1 MADLLEQLKVALAD
15 RYTIDRE
22 IGCGGMATVYLA
34 QDLKHERQVAVK
46 VLRPELAAALGS
58 ERFLREIK
66 ITANLNHPHILPLLD
81 SGEADGFLFYV
92 MPYVEGESLR
102 DRLNCEKQLPV
113 EDALEIASE
122 VADALGSAHRRKV
135 IHRDIKPE
143 NILFEE
149 GHAVVADFGIA
160 RAITAPGETKLTETG
175 IAVGTPAY
183 LSPEQASGEQELD
196 ARSDIYSLGCVLYE
210 MLAGQPPFTG
220 PTVESLV
227 HQHLTAEPPPVTRL
241 RPTVPEVIARVLAKS
256 LAKAPADRYRTA
268 GELRQALRAKQAS
281 LSASK
286 LADEGAGPRSAVVP
300 RIVVLPFENLGAAE
314 DEYFADGITDEIT
327 SRLARL
333 SGLGVI
339 ARSSAMRYKGKDRTI
354 AQIGEELDVKY
365 VLDGTVR
372 WDKSGPGASRVRVSP
387 ELIRVADGA
396 NVWAEP
402 YQAALAG
409 IFEIQSAVAERVAEA
424 LDVALLEPERRALA
438 AKPTESFEAYDL
450 YLLGRHHLR
459 MRTPEGFERAIDYF
473 NRAITTDTGF
483 AAAYAGLSETYAA
496 LPSFTEARTSDVLP
510 QAKTA
515 ALRALALDSTLAE
528 AHTASGVVAYV
539 FEWDW
544 AAAETRFREAIKLN
558 PSYATARLH
567 YTYLL
572 ITLGRLAEAWDE
584 LERAQHYAPLSDPF
598 DVGFGFR
605 LLRAPERAVAKFK
618 QSLELDP
625 GSPVTSFQLGVT
637 YYHGLSR
644 KEDARTAWQVLTQT
658 PYFGFGPAWSPVLA
672 HLGDP
677 VEAIAA
683 VDGWIESAGPESVHW
698 YIPTTLY
705 AMFGAHARALEWMER
720 GYEERSTLLAFAL
733 ADPVFDALRSDPGFK
748 DIVRRIGVPE

>member
-1 MADLLEQLKVALAD
+1 
-15 RYTIDRE
+15 
-22 IGCGGMATVYLA
+22 
-34 QDLKHERQVAVK
+34 
-46 VLRPELAAALGS
+46 
-58 ERFLREIK
+58 
-66 ITANLNHPHILPLLD
+66 
-81 SGEADGFLFYV
+81 
-92 MPYVEGESLR
+92 
-102 DRLNCEKQLPV
+102 
-113 EDALEIASE
+113 
-122 VADALGSAHRRKV
+122 
-135 IHRDIKPE
+135 
-143 NILFEE
+143 
-149 GHAVVADFGIA
+149 
-160 RAITAPGETKLTETG
+160 
-175 IAVGTPAY
+175 
-183 LSPEQASGEQELD
+183 
-196 ARSDIYSLGCVLYE
+196 
-210 MLAGQPPFTG
+210 
-220 PTVESLV
+220 
-227 HQHLTAEPPPVTRL
+227 
-241 RPTVPEVIARVLAKS
+241 
-256 LAKAPADRYRTA
+256 
-268 GELRQALRAKQAS
+268 
-281 LSASK
+281 
-286 LADEGAGPRSAVVP
+286 
-300 RIVVLPFENLGAAE
+300 VVLPFENLGAAQ
-314 DEYFADGITDEIT
+314 DEYFADGITDEIIG
-327 SRLARL
+327 RLARL

-459 MRTPEGFERAIDYF
+459 MRTPEGFERAIDCF
-473 NRAITTDTGF
+473 NRAIARDTGF
-483 AAAYAGLSETYAA
+483 AAAHAGLAETYAS
-496 LPSFTEARTSDVLP
+496 LPSFTKAQASEVLP

-528 AHTASGVVAYV
+528 AHAASGLIAYE

-544 AAAETRFREAIKLN
+544 AAAETRLREAIRLN

-598 DVGFGFR
+598 DVGFAFR
-605 LLRAPERAVAKFK
+605 LLREPERAVAKFK

-625 GSPVTSFQLGVT
+625 ASLVTSFQLGVT

-644 KEDARTAWQVLTQT
+644 KEDARTAWQVLTHT

-672 HLGDP
+672 HVGDP

-698 YIPTTLY
+698 FVPTTLY
-705 AMFGAHARALEWMER
+705 AMFGAHARALAWMER
-720 GYEERSTLLAFAL
+720 GYEERSTLLAFAM
-733 ADPVFDALRSDPGFK
+733 ADPVFDDLRSDPGFK
-748 DIVRRIGVPE
+748 DIALRIGVPE

>member
-1 MADLLEQLKVALAD
+1 MTDQFDGLKLALSD
-15 RYTIDRE
+15 RYRIERE
-22 IGCGGMATVYLA
+22 LGSGGMAKVYLA
-34 QDLKHERQVAVK
+34 EDLKHHRKVAVK
-46 VLRPELAAALGS
+46 VLRPELAAAVGP
-58 ERFLREIK
+58 ERFLREIE
-66 ITANLNHPHILPLLD
+66 IAASLTHPHILPLYD
-81 SGEADGFLFYV
+81 SGEAEGFLYYV

-102 DRLNCEKQLPV
+102 DRLNREKQLPV
-113 EDALEIASE
+113 DDALQLARE
-122 VADALGSAHRRKV
+122 VADALDSAHRHEV

-143 NILFEE
+143 NILLEE

-160 RAITAPGETKLTETG
+160 RAIDAAGGTKLTETG
-175 IAVGTPAY
+175 IALGTPAY
-183 LSPEQASGEQELD
+183 MSPEQASGERELD
-196 ARSDIYSLGCVLYE
+196 ARSDIYSLGCGLYE

-268 GELRQALRAKQAS
+268 GELRQALSAEQAS

-286 LADEGAGPRSAVVP
+286 LAAEGAGPRLAVVP
-300 RIVVLPFENLGAAE
+300 RIVVLPFENLGAAQ

-327 SRLARL
+327 SRLARF

-459 MRTPEGFERAIDYF
+459 MRTPEGFERAIDCF
-473 NRAITTDTGF
+473 NRAIATDTGF
-483 AAAYAGLSETYAA
+483 AAAHAGLAETYAS
-496 LPSFTEARTSDVLP
+496 LPSFTQARASEVLP

-528 AHTASGVVAYV
+528 AHAASGLVAYEL
-539 FEWDW
+539 EWDW
-544 AAAETRFREAIKLN
+544 AAAETWLREAITLN
-558 PSYATARLH
+558 PSYATARLN
-567 YTYLL
+567 YAYLL

-584 LERAQHYAPLSDPF
+584 LERAQHFAPLSDPF
-598 DVGFGFR
+598 DVGFAFR
-605 LLRAPERAVAKFK
+605 LLREPERAVAKFK

-625 GSPVTSFQLGVT
+625 GSPVASFQLGVA

-644 KEDARTAWQVLTQT
+644 KEDARTAWQVLAHT
-658 PYFGFGPAWSPVLA
+658 PYFGFGPGLSPVLA

-683 VDGWIESAGPESVHW
+683 VDGWIEAAGPESVHW
-698 YIPTTLY
+698 FVPTTLY

-720 GYEERSTLLAFAL
+720 GYEERSTLLAFAT